1 MARLLTTWL
10 FLPALLL
17 LCVSLWLSRY
27 VSEHLDDWW
36 PASGVLE
43 RNALSIS
50 VNTLDSRGYLR
61 HPQID
66 ATDIRLTSERLSV
79 QADQLYLR
87 LKILPS
93 LIYLRP
99 MVEGWINHGI
109 ISWSDQNSHTTRTHT
124 VSNIR
129 FKLNGTRLDARLDF
143 DKATVVARLDLSSQG
158 AQRAQLYASH
168 CLSGLSLLPN
178 RAPAL
183 LEEMRSADP
192 EQSQCEVWVG
202 YKKNQP
208 IQFAVRANTDKL
220 ELGKHTFEN
229 PDTQAHG
236 YWQDGTNWSLFLVDT
251 QFRYHRRDYR
261 TDVTVYRN
269 DEQLDIHLPT
279 FDARDAAQLSL
290 DSDVLKQKPKD
301 IVSRLKPQG
310 SLHDILVRI
319 RLGEQQLL
327 SWNAQADLRAISLDP
342 THGIPGTVGTHGR
355 VHVWKEGGYFDFAST
370 DTQLHFAAIYEDAR
384 SYPSVSGLLYW
395 RGVETGSRLDGLNLQ
410 VQLPDNDWVSGRFVL
425 HLNKARDNKPS
436 LHSLHNLD
444 LWVNAERARIPE
456 ALRYIPTTIYRE
468 LPDWLR
474 DSSNGGFVRDLA
486 LSADIPIDKALL
498 DQLKMKVDAKI
509 DDASM
514 TVPPAITVT
523 QGKGSF
529 NYLNRDLRVT
539 FEPAPVQ
546 LYGKHWTTSTIVFYK
561 KTKGQWRVTAQA
573 PHMAGDI
580 LYAETDAEPLK
591 LNLEYLSLPEQIGQ
605 DIDDLDFKLLST
617 VVPRVR
623 IKSER
628 AKYGTINVEAFKLTL
643 EFHEDKLML
652 TGIDFYSADKEVGS
666 QDSQLIWTRHTD
678 STQSTSISGLF
689 LFCDLKKVIRATA
702 CTSASDH
709 HTGQLYADLIWEGSP
724 ISILTSTTLKRVS
737 GNLRTHI
744 KDSALMTG
752 NHVAAL
758 KLIEFLNLTSV
769 LWNPA
774 SVAGGGGKAIR
785 FVVLQG
791 RALIDSGVITV
802 NPGDLVMIARSGEFH
817 ISGSVDLINKEVDGD
832 IGFILPVSDNLGWV
846 GWILGV
852 TPVIGIGTEILR
864 QTFKKN
870 LDKLFTIHY
879 RIHGPLDA
887 IQLDRVVSP
896 QKFIDPKDRPNL
908 PNLEKS
914 QSPPRPSQ

>member
-17 LCVSLWLSRY
+17 FCLSVWLGRY

-50 VNTLDSRGYLR
+50 VNTIDSRGYLR
-61 HPQID
+61 NPQVD
-66 ATDIRLTSERLSV
+66 VTDIRFTNERLSV
-79 QADQLYLR
+79 QADRLYLR
-87 LKILPS
+87 LQLLPS

-99 MVEGWINHGI
+99 MMEGWINHGI
-109 ISWSDQNSHTTRTHT
+109 ISWRDHDSHTTHTHT
-124 VSNIR
+124 VSNIQ
-129 FKLNGTRLDARLDF
+129 FKLNGARLDARLDF
-143 DKATVVARLDLSSQG
+143 DKATVVAKLDLSSQG
-158 AQRAQLYASH
+158 TERAQLYASH
-168 CLSGLSLLPN
+168 CLSGLSLLPTDV
-178 RAPAL
+178 PAL

-192 EQSQCEVWVG
+192 EQNPCEVWLE
-202 YKKNQP
+202 YQKSQP
-208 IQFAVRANTDKL
+208 IQFSVRANTNQLKL
-220 ELGKHTFEN
+220 GQHIFEN
-229 PDTQAHG
+229 LDTQAHG
-236 YWQDGTNWSLFLVDT
+236 YWQDGTNWSLSLIDT
-251 QFRYHRRDYR
+251 QFRYHRRDHR
-261 TDVTVYRN
+261 TDVTIYRN
-269 DEQLDIHLPT
+269 DEQLDIYLPT

-290 DSDVLKQKPKD
+290 DSGVLKQKPKD
-301 IVSRLKPQG
+301 IISRLKPQG

-319 RLGEQQLL
+319 RLDEQQSL
-327 SWNAQADLRAISLDP
+327 SWNAQAQLRAINLHP
-342 THGIPGTVGTHGR
+342 TNGIPGTVGTHGR
-355 VHVWKEGGYFDFAST
+355 VHIWKEGGYFDFASKN
-370 DTQLHFAAIYEDAR
+370 TQLHFAAIYEDAR

-395 RGVETGSRLDGLNLQ
+395 RGVEAGSRLDGVNLK
-410 VQLPDNDWVSGRFVL
+410 VQLPDNDWVSGRFAL
-425 HLNKARDNKPS
+425 HLNQAKDDKPS
-436 LHSLHNLD
+436 LYSLHTLD

-468 LPDWLR
+468 LPEWLR
-474 DSSNGGFVRDLA
+474 DNSNGGFVRDLA

-509 DDASM
+509 DDASI

-529 NYLNRDLRVT
+529 HYLNRDLRVT

-561 KTKGQWRVTAQA
+561 KTEGKWRVEAQA
-573 PHMAGDI
+573 PHIAGDI
-580 LYAETDAEPLK
+580 LYTETDTEPLK
-591 LNLEYLSLPEQIGQ
+591 LDLEHIALPAQIGQ
-605 DIDDLDFKLLST
+605 DIHDLDFKLLST
-617 VVPRVR
+617 IVPRVR

-628 AKYGTINVEAFKLTL
+628 ASYGVIDVEAFKLVL
-643 EFHEDKLML
+643 EFLEDKLML

-689 LFCDLKKVIRATA
+689 LFCNIKKAIRATA

-709 HTGQLYADLIWEGSP
+709 HTGQLNADLVWEGSP

-744 KDSALMTG
+744 KDSALITG

-769 LWNPA
+769 LWNP
-774 SVAGGGGKAIR
+774 SSLGGGGGKAIR
-785 FVVLQG
+785 FLVLQG
-791 RALIDSGVITV
+791 RALINSGVITV
-802 NPGDLVMIARSGEFH
+802 NPGDLVMVARSGEFH
-817 ISGSVDLINKEVDGD
+817 ISGSADLINKNIDGN
-832 IGFILPVSDNLGWV
+832 IGFILPVSDNLGWI

-887 IQLDRVVSP
+887 IQLDRAVTP
-896 QKFIDPKDRPNL
+896 QEFIDTDTTDKPN
-908 PNLEKS
+908 
-914 QSPPRPSQ
+914 